1 MAPTDGIKS
10 EFYFNSSTELQNQYG
25 TYENYKA
32 RMMEQLKSTPL
43 WLQGKIAYQNATE
56 KYNNYM
62 TLFGNLKAQQDRAQD
77 AYQSSLLAY
86 MKQNNLTDINQVPSG
101 ILNGF
106 KSAAGLTADLIKN
119 TSDAELAADLAL
131 DARFRAVDMQRHGL
145 YFNG

>member
-77 AYQSSLLAY
+77 DYQSSLLAY

-106 KSAAGLTADLIKN
+106 KSDAGLTADLIKN